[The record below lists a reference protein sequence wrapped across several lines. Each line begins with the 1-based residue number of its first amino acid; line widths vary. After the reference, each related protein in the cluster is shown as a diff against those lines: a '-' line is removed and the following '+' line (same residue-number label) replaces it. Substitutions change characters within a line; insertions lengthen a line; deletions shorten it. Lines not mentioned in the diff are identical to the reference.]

1 MDEDD
6 LLDGEAS
13 NGEAGSGG
21 PDGETGPVR
30 VEVVDDVGDGDSE
43 DVDPVVRLEEELAEL
58 RDRSIRTLADFDN
71 YRKRIERERREERR
85 FAALETYR
93 RVLEVVDNLE
103 RALGAGGS
111 AEDLKTGVEMILRQ
125 VQELLRSGG
134 VNLVPA
140 VGQPFDPNVHEAVA
154 RFEDPEVEEPTVSD
168 EMQAGYRMHERLIRP
183 AIVRVAMPPE
193 SDSTD
198 PSGGADE
205 PEGPLPIH

>member
-6 LLDGEAS
+6 LLDGDAS
-13 NGEAGSGG
+13 NGEASSDGPSGK
-21 PDGETGPVR
+21 TGPVR
-30 VEVVDDVGDGDSE
+30 VEVMDDVGDGDSE
-43 DVDPVVRLEEELAEL
+43 AVDPVVRLEEEIAEL

-71 YRKRIERERREERR
+71 YRKRIERERRDERR

-93 RVLEVVDNLE
+93 RVLDVVDNLE

-125 VQELLRSGG
+125 IQELLRSGG
-134 VNLVPA
+134 VNRVPA

-154 RFEDPEVEEPTVSD
+154 RFEDSEVEEPTVSD

-193 SDSTD
+193 SDTTD
-198 PSGGADE
+198 PAGGDDE
-205 PEGPLPIH
+205 PEGPPPIH